1 MAIHQEVAST
11 VNDASMVDRLL
22 LVVSIVAG
30 SYRQIEKEKWWEL
43 DLQAENWNKW
53 KVYTGLRVFSL
64 NKRLMELNRIFYKE
78 SLNEHE

>member
-11 VNDASMVDRLL
+11 VNDASMVDGLL

-53 KVYTGLRVFSL
+53 KVYIGLRVFSL